1 MPKRAWI
8 VLLSG
13 AAIIAISM
21 GARQTFGLFLAPIAG
36 DLSVTR
42 EVFGLAIAI
51 QNLMWGVA
59 QPFAGAVADKFG
71 AGRVIVVGGL
81 AYVAGLLLTTVST
94 DATGLYLSLG
104 VLIGVGLSGTT
115 FAVVLGAV
123 GRVVAEEKR
132 SMALGLTTAGGSLG
146 MFVFVPAGQAVLSSF
161 GWIAALAMLAATAA
175 LMPMLAAGV
184 AGRPE
189 RRQAD
194 QLSGISDPSLGDA
207 LVLARQHNGYW
218 LLNAGFLV
226 CGFQLAFIATHL
238 PAFLADQRTSPMTA
252 ALALALIGFFNVVGT
267 YLWGVLGGRY
277 RKKYLLSTL
286 YLARSAVITL
296 FLLLPIT
303 DFSVLAFGA
312 VIGLLW
318 LGTVPLT
325 SGLVVQIFGPRYLGT
340 LFGVVFLS
348 HQIGSFL
355 GAWLGGYV
363 YDSTGSYDSV
373 WLAGIA
379 LGIAAALLHWPI
391 ADAPAVRVQPSP
403 LRQPAP

>member
-1 MPKRAWI
+1 
-8 VLLSG
+8 
-13 AAIIAISM
+13 
-21 GARQTFGLFLAPIAG
+21 
-36 DLSVTR
+36 
-42 EVFGLAIAI
+42 
-51 QNLMWGVA
+51 
-59 QPFAGAVADKFG
+59 
-71 AGRVIVVGGL
+71 
-81 AYVAGLLLTTVST
+81 
-94 DATGLYLSLG
+94 
-104 VLIGVGLSGTT
+104 
-115 FAVVLGAV
+115 
-123 GRVVAEEKR
+123 
-132 SMALGLTTAGGSLG
+132 
-146 MFVFVPAGQAVLSSF
+146 
-161 GWIAALAMLAATAA
+161 
-175 LMPMLAAGV
+175 
-184 AGRPE
+184 
-189 RRQAD
+189 
-194 QLSGISDPSLGDA
+194 
-207 LVLARQHNGYW
+207 
-218 LLNAGFLV
+218 
-226 CGFQLAFIATHL
+226 
-238 PAFLADQRTSPMTA
+238 MTA

-267 YLWGVLGGRY
+267 YLWGALGGRY

-296 FLLLPIT
+296 FLVLPIT